1 MERPSEKPLCEQA
14 LKKNFQSIQWPV
26 TGKVA
31 KIVGNRIEAHLP
43 RLEIGTLVEL
53 VPETNGPHKRAEVVG
68 FHGDNAIL
76 FPYDDLGGVAP
87 GCAVRPLARLSQVE
101 VSHGLLGRV
110 LDPFLQPLDNLS
122 TLPSHATVRMPID
135 CNPPNPM
142 ERQRIE
148 QPLSLGIRAIDGVL
162 SFGMGQRVGIN
173 AGSGVGKSVLL
184 GMIANGSSADVNVI
198 ALIGERGREVKE
210 FIQKE
215 LGPEGLKKSVVV
227 VATSDQS
234 PLVRIRGAKVATA
247 IAEFFAERGKNVLL
261 MMDSVTRVAM
271 AQREVGNAIGEPP
284 TTKGY
289 TPSVFS
295 LLPRLLERT
304 GPRRPGHGFI
314 SAIYTVLVDGDN
326 FNDPVADSVRSILDG
341 HINLTREL
349 ASRGHY
355 PAIDITTSASR
366 VMRDI
371 VSDDHWQLALKLKE
385 LVAVYN
391 ENKDLIQIGAYQ
403 QGADPKL
410 DMAIQFLPVIES
422 FLRQRI
428 GEQASFAKAV
438 SLLEEMFA

>member
-1 MERPSEKPLCEQA
+1 MDKNPGGHLCEQV
-14 LKKNFQSIQWPV
+14 LKKNFQSIPWPV
-26 TGKVA
+26 SGKIA

-53 VPETNGPHKRAEVVG
+53 GAEDPGSARRAEVVG
-68 FHGDNAIL
+68 FSGDSAIL
-76 FPYDDLGGVAP
+76 FPYDDLGGIAP
-87 GCAVRPLARLSQVE
+87 GCAVRPLARLSQIA
-101 VSHGLLGRV
+101 VSRDLLGRV
-110 LDPFLQPLDNLS
+110 VDPFLQPLDDRPPANEAAGLR
-122 TLPSHATVRMPID
+122 LAID
-135 CNPPNPM
+135 RKPPNPM
-142 ERQRIE
+142 ARQRIAE
-148 QPLSLGIRAIDGVL
+148 PLSLGVRAIDGVL

-215 LGPEGLKKSVVV
+215 LGQSGLAKSVVI

-234 PLVRIRGAKVATA
+234 PLVRIRGAKVATT

-304 GPRRPGHGFI
+304 GPRPPGHGFI

-326 FNDPVADSVRSILDG
+326 FNDPVADAVRSILDG
-341 HINLTREL
+341 HINLTRDL

-371 VSDDHWQLALKLKE
+371 VTEEHWQLALKLKE
-385 LVAVYN
+385 LVAIYN

-410 DMAIQFLPVIES
+410 DLAIQFLPVIDG
-422 FLRQRI
+422 FLRQGI
-428 GEQASFAKAV
+428 GEAATFDAALGQLKQ
-438 SLLEEMFA
+438 MFA

>member
-1 MERPSEKPLCEQA
+1 MDKPGLCEQA
-14 LKKNFQSIQWPV
+14 LKKSFQSIQWPV
-26 TGKVA
+26 SGKVA

-53 VPETNGPHKRAEVVG
+53 GTDRLTVRAEVVG
-68 FHGDNAIL
+68 FQGDSAIL
-76 FPYDDLGGVAP
+76 FPYDDLGGIAP
-87 GCAVRPLARLSQVE
+87 GCRVRPLARLSQIE
-101 VSHGLLGRV
+101 VNDELLGRV
-110 LDPFLQPLDNLS
+110 VDPFLQTIDDGP
-122 TLPSHATVRMPID
+122 TLAMARTVRMPIE
-135 CNPPNPM
+135 CKAPNPM
-142 ERQRIE
+142 ARQRID
-148 QPLSLGIRAIDGVL
+148 QPLSIGVRAIDGVL
-162 SFGMGQRVGIN
+162 SFGLGQRIGIN

-210 FIQKE
+210 FIQRE
-215 LGPEGLKKSVVV
+215 LGPQGLRRSVVV

-247 IAEFFAERGKNVLL
+247 IAEYFAERGKNVLL

-295 LLPRLLERT
+295 LLPRLLERA
-304 GPRRPGHGFI
+304 GPRPIGHGFI

-341 HINLTREL
+341 HINLTRDL
-349 ASRGHY
+349 ASKGHY

-366 VMRDI
+366 VMKDI
-371 VSDDHWQLALKLKE
+371 VSREHWQLALKLKE

-410 DMAIQFLPVIES
+410 DLAIQFLPVIEE
-422 FLRQRI
+422 FLKQNIDDRSTFADTLAQL
-428 GEQASFAKAV
+428 QA
-438 SLLEEMFA
+438 MFAH